1 MTAFFK
7 RFVCRL
13 LVLSSIVLP
22 YSAHTQ
28 AAMIGTGQA
37 IASVEA
43 QRARVKDFVA
53 RADVQRENRR
63 VRVAVNAT
71 FEGKEWPAARTK
83 IEGLMNAFDLPP
95 GYSWSWDD
103 RILEQGQENAQMGVN
118 FLLALLLVYIAMASL
133 FESISQPFAILFS
146 IPFAMPGVAWTLAA
160 TRTPFNIMAQI
171 GLLMLIGIVVKNGI
185 VLLDHMNQLRQA
197 GLSHDEA
204 IIQAGRDRLR
214 AVLMTALTAIVGL
227 IPLALGSSAV
237 GDAYYYPLARTVMG
251 GLASST
257 ILTLVVLP
265 YINLG
270 MEGLAGYLQRLWS
283 FSSPTR
289 RAAAPAA
296 GTPIAASSL

>member
-1 MTAFFK
+1 
-7 RFVCRL
+7 
-13 LVLSSIVLP
+13 
-22 YSAHTQ
+22 
-28 AAMIGTGQA
+28 
-37 IASVEA
+37 
-43 QRARVKDFVA
+43 
-53 RADVQRENRR
+53 
-63 VRVAVNAT
+63 
-71 FEGKEWPAARTK
+71 
-83 IEGLMNAFDLPP
+83 
-95 GYSWSWDD
+95 
-103 RILEQGQENAQMGVN
+103 MGVN
-118 FLLALLLVYIAMASL
+118 FMLALLLVYIAMASL

-237 GDAYYYPLARTVMG
+237 GDAYCYPLARTVMG

-257 ILTLVVLP
+257 ILTLIVLP

-270 MEGLAGYLQRLWS
+270 MEGLSGYLQRLWT
-283 FSSPTR
+283 FSSPMR
-289 RAAAPAA
+289 RAATAPAA
-296 GTPIAASSL
+296 GTSLEAAPG